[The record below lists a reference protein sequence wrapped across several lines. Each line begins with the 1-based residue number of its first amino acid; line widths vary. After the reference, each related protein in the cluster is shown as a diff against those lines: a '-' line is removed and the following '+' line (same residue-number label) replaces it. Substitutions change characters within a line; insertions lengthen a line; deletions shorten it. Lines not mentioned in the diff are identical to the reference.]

1 MRGSLAGPKHGSSD
15 GRQAEV
21 ALLPVSHS
29 LHLLLP
35 GGVGME
41 DQVQDKEKFI
51 PLKAALVS
59 W

>member
-1 MRGSLAGPKHGSSD
+1 MRGGLAGPKHGTSD
-15 GRQAEV
+15 RRQAEV

-35 GGVGME
+35 GGVEME
-41 DQVQDKEKFI
+41 DQVQDKEKFM
-51 PLKAALVS
+51 PLKAALLS